1 MNRKERRA
9 KGIKGKGQAQ
19 AARPQIAAALRQADA
34 LLAQGRFDDAAKM
47 FENILRA
54 DPANAT
60 ALFNLGTL
68 HHQRGRLKEAENC
81 FRRILQKHPA
91 DADALM
97 ALAFALLDNGDMAA
111 ARPLAAK
118 ACEIAPT
125 ARLFAKAG
133 ILEREMGD
141 LKAAEALF
149 ARALEKD
156 PSDISSFYALCA
168 ARKFSADD
176 PVFKDFS
183 TRDLNAPSLSLDDR
197 IKLRFALGKACLDA
211 GDTDASFAHYAEGN
225 RLKKSTYKV
234 FTIEKFEKYVDSIIG
249 LFTEETVKKH
259 PRSGNDSERPV
270 FIVGMPRSGS
280 TLTDQIL
287 SSHPDV
293 AGLGEVACFRQSV
306 PAFRNEEV
314 PGYFTPGTP
323 SITAGLMEKLSPDM
337 LRNIANK
344 YLSLTDDFASDAR
357 ILTDKMLFNYLWIGL
372 IRLALPNAKIIHCTR
387 DPADMG
393 LSIWRLLFRENMPWA
408 YDLAEIGRY
417 YKAYRKLMAHWE
429 SLFPGDILEVRY
441 EDLVAKQEEQ
451 SRRLLAFC
459 NLEWDDRCL
468 NFHET
473 ERQVR
478 TASAAQVRQPIYG
491 DSVKRWKK
499 YEKYLAPLLENL
511 PETP

>member
-19 AARPQIAAALRQADA
+19 AARPQIAAALRQADM

-47 FENILRA
+47 FSNILRA
-54 DPANAT
+54 DPWNAT

-81 FRRILQKHPA
+81 FRRILQKSPA

-97 ALAFALLDNGDMAA
+97 ALAFVLLDGGDMAS
-111 ARPLAAK
+111 ARPLAVK

-125 ARLFAKAG
+125 ARLLSKAG
-133 ILEREMGD
+133 ILGREMGD
-141 LKAAEALF
+141 LKAAEELF
-149 ARALEKD
+149 VRAIEKD
-156 PSDISSFYALCA
+156 PSDISTFYALCA

-183 TRDLNAPSLSLDDR
+183 SRDPDSPALSVDDR

-211 GDTDASFAHYAEGN
+211 GDTDGSFRHYAEGN
-225 RLKKSTYKV
+225 TLKKSTYKV
-234 FTIEKFEKYVDSIIG
+234 FTIEKFEQYVDSVIS
-249 LFTEETVKKH
+249 LFTEETVKQHKG
-259 PRSGNDSERPV
+259 SGFDSARPV

-293 AGLGEVACFRQSV
+293 AGLGEVAYFRQGI
-306 PAFRNEEV
+306 PAFTNTEI
-314 PGYFTPGTP
+314 PDYFTPGTP
-323 SITAGLMEKLSPDM
+323 SITAELMEKLSPEM
-337 LRNIANK
+337 LQNIARK
-344 YLSLTDDFASDAR
+344 YLSVTDGFAAEAR
-357 ILTDKMLFNYLWIGL
+357 ILTDKMLFNYLWVGL
-372 IRLALPNAKIIHCTR
+372 IRLSLPNAKIIHCTR

-429 SLFPGDILEVRY
+429 KLFPGDILEVAY
-441 EDLVAKQEEQ
+441 ESLVANQEEE

-499 YEKYLAPLLENL
+499 YEKYLSPLLENL
-511 PETP
+511 PEIP

>member
-1 MNRKERRA
+1 MNRKQRRA
-9 KGIKGKGQAQ
+9 KGAQKQAPGKQQ
-19 AARPQIAAALRQADA
+19 VIAALRQADA

-47 FENILRA
+47 FANILRA
-54 DPANAT
+54 DPSNAT

-81 FRRILQKHPA
+81 FRRILQTNPA

-97 ALAFALLDNGDMAA
+97 ALAFVLLDGGDMDA
-111 ARPLAAK
+111 ARPLAVK
-118 ACEIAPT
+118 AIEIAPT
-125 ARLFAKAG
+125 ARLLSKAG

-141 LKAAEALF
+141 LKAAEELF
-149 ARALEKD
+149 ARAIDKD
-156 PSDISSFYALCA
+156 PADISAFYALCA

-176 PVFKDFS
+176 KVLKDFLS
-183 TRDLNAPSLSLDDR
+183 RDLNSPALSLDDR
-197 IKLRFALGKACLDA
+197 IKLRFALGKACLDT
-211 GDTDASFAHYAEGN
+211 GDADASFAHYAEGN

-234 FTIEKFEKYVDSIIG
+234 FTIEKLEQYIDSIIE

-259 PRSGNDSERPV
+259 KGAGHASARPV

-306 PAFRNEEV
+306 PAFRNTEV
-314 PGYFTPGTP
+314 ADYFSPGTP
-323 SITAGLMEKLSPDM
+323 SITAGLMEQLSNEM
-337 LRNIANK
+337 LRGVAKK
-344 YLSLTDDFASDAR
+344 YLSLTDTFASDAPV
-357 ILTDKMLFNYLWIGL
+357 LTDKMLFNYLWIGL
-372 IRLALPNAKIIHCTR
+372 IRLALPKAKIIHCTR

-429 SLFPGDILEVRY
+429 KLFPGDILEVAY

-468 NFHET
+468 SFHET